1 MTNRTE
7 TDVIFFQ
14 LMSLKDRRSE
24 FSFGIRL
31 EQSCPTYYEGK
42 EEKGNGN
49 GNRTRPSEA

>member
-31 EQSCPTYYEGK
+31 EQS
-42 EEKGNGN
+42 
-49 GNRTRPSEA
+49 